1 VPLYLDNNFKKCYG
15 SITIKGTGIFPRLNF
30 DRREAIL
37 PITPLNVQASCIF
50 IMNNDGYENFLL
62 KHNIVQEYGNLDID
76 VVYLDGQM
84 IGLQNSRLRIELRF

>member
-1 VPLYLDNNFKKCYG
+1 
-15 SITIKGTGIFPRLNF
+15 
-30 DRREAIL
+30 
-37 PITPLNVQASCIF
+37 
-50 IMNNDGYENFLL
+50 MNNDGYENFLL